1 MLKIENGIL
10 SVKDNEIRSS
20 DTILE
25 LQSDQIYSNCQIFG
39 KLIFKNAEV
48 KIIQFEKIDELYK
61 GRLLITQD
69 DISKLNGAQLFIVL
83 VSANFN
89 EQTNGIQLKFNQELI
104 KKDIRIVK
112 SDEIKNIYTE
122 INKLKSIVNSLE
134 KGGALKFAN
143 VLDKDLIQPGM
154 IPVAI
159 DNKGN
164 FIAAYPFVNLINEVN
179 GQKAVNGIVNVNAS
193 MIKCSS
199 GKHIQ
204 QTIEEHASALQAL
217 ANAFEVVSDQQ
228 KELLRRLD
236 EIDIR
241 LSAHIND
248 GII

>member
-48 KIIQFEKIDELYK
+48 KIIQFEKIDDIYK
-61 GRLLITQD
+61 GRLLITQE
-69 DISKLNGAQLFIVL
+69 DISKLNGAQFFIVL

-104 KKDIRIVK
+104 KKDIRIAK
-112 SDEIKNIYTE
+112 SDEIKNIYIE

-154 IPVAI
+154 IPVAV

-164 FIAAYPFVNLINEVN
+164 FVAAYPFVNLINEVN
-179 GQKAVNGIVNVNAS
+179 GQKAVNGVVILNAA

-199 GKHIQ
+199 GKTIQ
-204 QTIEEHASALQAL
+204 QTTEDHAEALSALAKGF
-217 ANAFEVVSDQQ
+217 AVVSDQQ
-228 KELLRRLD
+228 KEILRRLD

-241 LSAHIND
+241 LSQHIND

>member
-1 MLKIENGIL
+1 MLRIENGIL
-10 SVKDNEIRSS
+10 SVIDNEIRSS
-20 DTILE
+20 DTVLE
-25 LQSDQIYSNCQIFG
+25 LQAEVECQIFG
-39 KLIFKNAEV
+39 KLTFKNGEV
-48 KIIQFEKIDELYK
+48 KIIQFDKIDNTYK
-61 GRLLITQD
+61 GRLLISQED
-69 DISKLNGAQLFIVL
+69 LSKLSGAQFFAVL
-83 VSANFN
+83 VSANFT

-104 KKDIRIVK
+104 KKDIRLVK
-112 SDEIKNIYTE
+112 SEEIKSIHE
-122 INKLKSIVNSLE
+122 ELNKLKSIINSLE
-134 KGGALKFAN
+134 KGGSLKFAN
-143 VLDKDLIQPGM
+143 IIDPELIQPGM
-154 IPVAI
+154 IPVAV

-164 FIAAYPFVNLINEVN
+164 FVAAYPFVNLITEVN
-179 GQKAVNGIVNVNAS
+179 GQKAVNGVVNVNAS

-204 QTIEEHASALQAL
+204 QTIKEHASALQAL